1 MHTVARPT
9 VDQIDALGT
18 ALSLVALPEFED
30 GNGHVNVGHYYR
42 LHMEAGD
49 AAFQRLGFDEDYRHR
64 TGHSVFSVEHHIKFL
79 DESLVGDQ
87 LSVHLRLLGVS
98 AKALHAQTILV
109 NRSRG
114 TVANTLEFL
123 ELHVD
128 LTTRR
133 TTAMPQHLIA
143 PLEAL
148 RDEHAALPW
157 GLPLAGPLGV
167 R

>member
-1 MHTVARPT
+1 MTTPARPT
-9 VDQIDALGT
+9 VDDLDALGT
-18 ALSLVALPEFED
+18 AMRLVAPPEFED
-30 GNGHVNVGHYYR
+30 GNGHVNVCHYYR
-42 LHMEAGD
+42 LHMEGSD
-49 AAFQRLGFDEDYRHR
+49 LAFRELGFDDDYRVR
-64 TGHSVFSVEHHIKFL
+64 TGHSVFSVEHHVRFL
-79 DESLVGDQ
+79 DESLVGDE
-87 LSVHLRLLGVS
+87 LSVHLRILGVGP
-98 AKALHAQTILV
+98 KTVHGQTILA

-133 TTAMPQHLIA
+133 TTPMPDDMVK
-143 PLEAL
+143 PLEFL

-157 GLPLAGPLGV
+157 SLPLAGPLGV